1 MGTSPEVLQRLRNDS
16 PRPRVPRLNQLMIA
30 VSLVV
35 ASVALGLVL
44 GHRRPPAL
52 VVAYSRLLSPR
63 TWRILEAVSFLSLF
77 AMTAIAR
84 AKRRGRT

>member
-1 MGTSPEVLQRLRNDS
+1 MATSPEVLQRLRNES
-16 PRPRVPRLNQLMIA
+16 PRPRVPRSNQLMIA

-35 ASVALGLVL
+35 ASVALFLVL

-63 TWRILEAVSFLSLF
+63 TWRLLEAIWFLSIF

-84 AKRRGRT
+84 AKRRKRT